1 MIKYIFIIKFYC
13 KIIYVMMEVNYL
25 LWGYNMGWLRMKYCW
40 LNILIYDVMIVNFCY
55 VNCINVCVI
64 SCCSMFII
72 KEVCDKVI
80 KFFNGYF
87 LIYIMCWWRRKIVYF
102 GVCVVVFNRIEYR
115 YNSFYKKFYKNVCIE
130 WNGIEL
136 IWKVCKNL
144 I

>member
-1 MIKYIFIIKFYC
+1 MIF
-13 KIIYVMMEVNYL
+13 
-25 LWGYNMGWLRMKYCW
+25 
-40 LNILIYDVMIVNFCY
+40 NFCY
-55 VNCINVCVI
+55 VNCINVFFIC
-64 SCCSMFII
+64 CCSMFII

-130 WNGIEL
+130 CNGIEL
-136 IWKVCKNL
+136 I
-144 I
+144 